1 MRVRRVLIGMTL
13 TGFALA
19 VGCGGSGDNG
29 NGGGSGGSAGAAAD
43 GGSTGGSSAGG
54 SSSGGSSS
62 GGSSAGG
69 TSSGG
74 SSAGGTGATGA
85 GGSSAGGAG
94 GSGATAGSGGSAGC
108 QVATCQGKTYACG
121 DCKDNDNDGK
131 VDMDDPDCLGPC
143 DNNESGYHGC
153 IAGQNNAPCKADCY
167 FDQDTGS
174 GNDDCYWN
182 HKCDKL
188 EVKPDYPPEGK
199 QCSYDPN
206 TTVSGTTQSCT
217 QLYNKQSTACGNYC
231 GPLTPNGC
239 DCFGCCELPAGSGKY
254 VYLGSTSDDSGKC
267 STATCDLAHVN
278 DPSKCKPCT
287 PVKGCLND
295 CKHCELCLGK
305 TKLPKDCLPPP
316 PPDGGA
322 GSGGTTGTG
331 GSGTGGSGTGGS
343 GTGGSGGGCGGQI
356 CPTGAQP
363 CGLSCQPPCP
373 TGQYCNTGCCVNF
386 PG

>member
-1 MRVRRVLIGMTL
+1 MHFRRVLIGLTL

-19 VGCGGSGDNG
+19 IGCGGSGDSG
-29 NGGGSGGSAGAAAD
+29 NGGSKDGSAGSAAD
-43 GGSTGGSSAGG
+43 GGSTGGSSSGGSAAGG
-54 SSSGGSSS
+54 S
-62 GGSSAGG
+62 
-69 TSSGG
+69 
-74 SSAGGTGATGA
+74 GATGA
-85 GGSSAGGAG
+85 GGSGATGTG
-94 GSGATAGSGGSAGC
+94 GSGATGTGGSGGSGVCHKAL
-108 QVATCQGKTYACG
+108 CQGHQYKCG
-121 DCKDNDNDGK
+121 DCIDNDGDGK
-131 VDMDDPDCLGPC
+131 VDMADPDCLGPC
-143 DNNESGYHGC
+143 DDNESGYDGC
-153 IAGQNNAPCKADCY
+153 ISGQNNAPCKADCY

-188 EVKPDYPPEGK
+188 EVSPDYPPEGK
-199 QCSYDPN
+199 QCAYNPN
-206 TTVSGTTQSCT
+206 TTVSGSSQSCA
-217 QLYNKQSTACGNYC
+217 QLYKKQSTACGNYC

-267 STATCDLAHVN
+267 AMATCDLAHVK
-278 DPSKCKPCT
+278 DPTKCKPCT
-287 PVKGCLND
+287 PVKGCLNT
-295 CKHCELCLGK
+295 CLHCELCLGK
-305 TKLPKDCLPPP
+305 AKLPADCLPKP

-343 GTGGSGGGCGGQI
+343 GGGCGGQI
-356 CPTGAQP
+356 CPPGVQP

-373 TGQYCNTGCCVNF
+373 SGQYCNTGCCVNV